1 MARKKDEQN
10 VAPQGEPMHGM
21 EEMGQEPL
29 KIPREDPTVAG
40 SQAPMQPPMQ
50 QGPGPMQAPGGME
63 PMHSPEEIGM
73 PYETPARNALQNPA
87 MFQKDASGV
96 GLVGPIGEEAINK
109 AIGLLEK
116 YRNGKKALENKI
128 VENERW
134 WKLRQWDLIHE
145 GESEEDRVK
154 GAFDPDPKSAWLHNT
169 ITNLHADIMDNY
181 PEPVVQPRAE
191 EDKESAKILSDIIP
205 RILEQ
210 SNFPQ
215 IYSSVSYYKL
225 KFGTGVYSVVWDS
238 ELNNGLGDVAI
249 RKADLLKLYWEP
261 GVVDIQKSRNFFSVD
276 ILDRD
281 EVHEMFPQIDI
292 SKVGGD
298 TQSVAKYAHDDNYD
312 EYTEKVLLV
321 DWYYKKIVNGKKV
334 VHYAKF
340 AGDQLIYASENDPEY
355 EQIGYYD
362 HGLYPYFFDVLF
374 PLEDTPA
381 GFGYIDI
388 CKSPQLYIDK
398 LDASILKHAGMG
410 ARARFFVRNDGA
422 VNEEEYADYRNDLI
436 HWNGTGDPNESI
448 IPIQIPNLSSIYV
461 DIRNLKIDEMKET
474 AGNRDVSQGG
484 SVAGITAAS
493 AIAALQEAGSKRS
506 RDMIRHSY
514 FIMEDVYQC
523 IISLKRQFDKY
534 PTSYRVT
541 DKQTGDMSFVQ
552 FSGQDIAP
560 QPQEPVAGM
569 DMGYRTPEFDVK
581 VVAQKASAFS
591 TAAQNERAKELY
603 ALGFFNPDMA
613 DQALACL
620 DMMAFEGIDSV
631 KTHINENKTLNER
644 LQQMGMLALAMA
656 QQLDAVT
663 GSQYTQQV
671 AQAMQ
676 AGRDEEGPSVNAT
689 QRQNMGIT
697 NNEKAMDRVG
707 GLTQTE
713 KEGESSITANARARA
728 AEASAPR

>member
-1 MARKKDEQN
+1 MAKKRQDVPE
-10 VAPQGEPMHGM
+10 EPMHGM

-29 KIPREDPTVAG
+29 KIPREDPSVMG
-40 SQAPMQPPMQ
+40 SQAPPIQ
-50 QGPGPMQAPGGME
+50 QNDGAE
-63 PMHSPEEIGM
+63 PLHSPEEIGM
-73 PYETPARNALQNPA
+73 PYETPARNVMNNPA
-87 MFQKDASGV
+87 MFQKEASGV
-96 GLVGPIGEEAINK
+96 GLTGVIDEEAIHR
-109 AIGLLEK
+109 AIGILEK
-116 YRNGKKALENKI
+116 YQAGKKVLENKI

-134 WKLRQWDLIHE
+134 WKLRQWDMVRE
-145 GESEEDRVK
+145 GETAQEQMKS
-154 GAFDPDPKSAWLHNT
+154 AFDPDPKSAWLHNT
-169 ITNLHADIMDNY
+169 VTNLHADIMDNY
-181 PEPVVQPRAE
+181 PEPVVLPRE
-191 EDKESAKILSDIIP
+191 EADKNSAKILSDIIP

-215 IYSSVSYYKL
+215 VFSSVSYYKL
-225 KFGTGVYSVVWDS
+225 KFGTGVYSVVWDN

-261 GVVDIQKSRNFFSVD
+261 GVTDIQKSRHFFAVD
-276 ILDRD
+276 IVDRD
-281 EVHEMFPQIDI
+281 ELREEYPFVDTGKI
-292 SKVGGD
+292 GGD
-298 TQSVAKYAHDDNYD
+298 VMDVAKYVHDDNYD
-312 EYTEKVLLV
+312 ENSEKCLV
-321 DWYYKKIVNGKKV
+321 IDWYYKKILNGKKI

-340 AGDQLIYASENDPEY
+340 CGTQLIYASENDPEY
-355 EQIGYYD
+355 EQKGYYD

-422 VNEEEYADYRNDLI
+422 INEEEYADYRNDLV

-448 IPIQIPNLSSIYV
+448 VPIQIPELSDIYV
-461 DIRNLKIDEMKET
+461 SIRNLKIDEMKET

-514 FIMEDVYQC
+514 FIMEDIYQC
-523 IISLKRQFDKY
+523 IIALKRQFDRY

-541 DKQTGDMSFVQ
+541 DKQTGEMSFVE
-552 FSGQDIAP
+552 FSGQQIAP
-560 QPQEPVAGM
+560 QPQEPVAGL

-603 ALGFFNPDMA
+603 SLGFFNPDMA

-631 KTHINENKTLNER
+631 KTHINENKTMYER
-644 LQQMGMLALAMA
+644 LQQMSQLAFLMA
-656 QQLDAVT
+656 QQLDAIS
-663 GSQYTQQV
+663 GSNYAGQV
-671 AQAMQ
+671 ASAM
-676 AGRDEEGPSVNAT
+676 ATGRDEQGPNVSAT
-689 QRQNMGIT
+689 QRQNMGMT

-713 KEGESSITANARARA
+713 KEGESSITANARART
-728 AEASAPR
+728 AEATAPR